1 MNNNNQLE
9 AINRIQ
15 AEAIN
20 LENSIYDENN
30 LFLGKNINADTLKT
44 AIRINAGGGTYTDKN
59 GNVWAADKY
68 FNGGKLAST
77 NGAIANTQDDPLYQ
91 TERWLK
97 DLSYNIPLANGEYI
111 VKLKFAEFWAK
122 SPKIRVF
129 DVSAEGKKLLNDF
142 DIYAEAGGKNIA
154 LDHSFKVKV
163 TDNELNLDF
172 NAEKNNGKLS
182 ALEII
187 SVDSATPQDNTQAV
201 VMEEAVVMGE
211 IGHFTNFDH
220 NRKTIQFANNYID
233 PVVFALPLS
242 HNGGHPAT
250 VRITDIQS
258 DSFSVYLQEPDYL
271 AGKHLKEEFSYLVL
285 EAGTWKLAD
294 GTVFEVRTVDTNLT
308 TLSGWET
315 VSFDHNFENTPVI
328 LSQVQ
333 TDNDKSFVRTRQ
345 KDSDSKG
352 FALAL
357 EEEEAL
363 AHTGHGTETIGWL
376 AIKSGAGT
384 WGNLSY
390 QAGHTGKEITHRWH
404 DIDFGHFDS
413 TPNFLASLASI
424 NDPDAAGIRYQNLS
438 SDGVQIT
445 IEEDWSLDSER
456 QHAREVVDFLAIE
469 GMGNLTAYPTN
480 SQSLSNSS
488 QIIEIGFENHVA
500 GTKYN
505 KSAQSQ
511 DWEVIGSKESW
522 MNQALITDSEAH
534 SGNQSLRITYQPDE
548 ISGGSAVWN
557 LPSENE
563 YYLSYWVKFEDDFDF
578 DGPKKSGGKL
588 PGLGARDEAGDLCS
602 GGQTCTGDNGFSSR
616 YMWNKNGKAILYL
629 YHMDKPGKY
638 GEGFSFE
645 GSDGSEKYFQRGK
658 WHNLIQ
664 RVKINDGNQSN
675 GEIDVW
681 MDREPVLSIDK
692 LKFVTNNQGI
702 DSLYFST
709 FHGGNNSDWLP
720 EREVYSYWDNFLV
733 STNAA
738 DVGL

>member
-1 MNNNNQLE
+1 MLTSIF
-9 AINRIQ
+9 IN
-15 AEAIN
+15 
-20 LENSIYDENN
+20 
-30 LFLGKNINADTLKT
+30 
-44 AIRINAGGGTYTDKN
+44 
-59 GNVWAADKY
+59 KY
-68 FNGGKLAST
+68 WIL
-77 NGAIANTQDDPLYQ
+77 
-91 TERWLK
+91 
-97 DLSYNIPLANGEYI
+97 
-111 VKLKFAEFWAK
+111 
-122 SPKIRVF
+122 
-129 DVSAEGKKLLNDF
+129 
-142 DIYAEAGGKNIA
+142 
-154 LDHSFKVKV
+154 
-163 TDNELNLDF
+163 
-172 NAEKNNGKLS
+172 
-182 ALEII
+182 II
-187 SVDSATPQDNTQAV
+187 SICCIILFTSKVSEWKAVDL
-201 VMEEAVVMGE
+201 E
-211 IGHFTNFDH
+211 
-220 NRKTIQFANNYID
+220 R
-233 PVVFALPLS
+233 
-242 HNGGHPAT
+242 
-250 VRITDIQS
+250 
-258 DSFSVYLQEPDYL
+258 SFSE
-271 AGKHLKEEFSYLVL
+271 
-285 EAGTWKLAD
+285 
-294 GTVFEVRTVDTNLT
+294 
-308 TLSGWET
+308 
-315 VSFDHNFENTPVI
+315 TPVMF
-328 LSQVQ
+328 SQVQ
-333 TDNDKSFVRTRQ
+333 TDNGRQYVPTRQ
-345 KDSDSKG
+345 KEAGVES
-352 FALAL
+352 FNLAL
-357 EEEEAL
+357 EGEKAL
-363 AHTGHGTETIGWL
+363 LNYGHNTETVGRL
-376 AIKSGAGT
+376 
-384 WGNLSY
+384 
-390 QAGHTGKEITHRWH
+390 
-404 DIDFGHFDS
+404 
-413 TPNFLASLASI
+413 
-424 NDPDAAGIRYQNLS
+424 
-438 SDGVQIT
+438 
-445 IEEDWSLDSER
+445 
-456 QHAREVVDFLAIE
+456 ARESETDRATHIVDLLTIE

-488 QIIEIGFENHVA
+488 QTIEIGFENHVP

-563 YYLSYWVKFEDDFDF
+563 YYLSYWVKFDDDFDF

-681 MDREPVLSIDK
+681 MDREKVLSIDE

-720 EREVYSYWDNFLV
+720 EREVYSYWDDFVV